1 MTHMTTPFSFSQDEL
16 VEMNQ
21 EALVAIFLKLQKYAE
36 DQEAEIQS
44 LRVQAGVHQ
53 EAHQTIMDDMVAG
66 GKTTIT
72 NSKNVAA
79 GPGARVTVSEV
90 LQPDQRDAV
99 RAALEEMRAELA
111 ALEAAS
117 DALRLEAEQRIAVL
131 EQAFTAEDQEV
142 DAGTGTRVKG
152 AFEWLIRN
160 LPGLAESVR
169 ALVESPA
176 VRTLIE
182 AAGENVSVWL
192 RYWFPTLIG

>member
-1 MTHMTTPFSFSQDEL
+1 MTTPFSFSQDEL

-99 RAALEEMRAELA
+99 RAALEDMRAELA